1 MRIIPAIF
9 QASEISAEFGKIA
22 ADYPG
27 FVPTG
32 KDVDFLGKSSKE
44 TKVGSFT
51 NRAERRVL
59 RNPSGEA
66 GDPSFRGESV

>member
-1 MRIIPAIF
+1 MQIIYAVFVGSVIT
-9 QASEISAEFGKIA
+9 QGFGKIA

-32 KDVDFLGKSSKE
+32 KDVDFFGKSSKQ
-44 TKVGSFT
+44 TRVSSFT
-51 NRAERRVL
+51 NRADRRVL

-66 GDPSFRGESV
+66 GDPSFRGESA